1 MRAEFR
7 AKQEKERQRTVLR
20 GERAKHIDRDLL
32 DTQEQQY
39 VDAYGMNFRETK
51 KISYP
56 NNQGV
61 SGAVF
66 NKHKPIY
73 ANEMKTI
80 NTYVADIDNLT
91 SVKEVRNFLIAPVFG
106 HDNDIRG
113 DNSPIKFDRKHPIGI
128 IQLIN
133 KLNYQKIT
141 DFDVQKVQAMESL
154 IGLAIE

>member
-1 MRAEFR
+1 MEA
-7 AKQEKERQRTVLR
+7 
-20 GERAKHIDRDLL
+20 
-32 DTQEQQY
+32 QEQKY
-39 VDAYGMNFRETK
+39 VEDCGVNFRETK

-66 NKHKPIY
+66 NQHKPIY
-73 ANEMKTI
+73 ANDMKLV
-80 NTYVADIDNLT
+80 NTFVADIDNLT

-106 HDNDIRG
+106 HNDDIRN
-113 DNSPIKFDRKHPIGI
+113 DNSPIKFDRRHPIGI

-133 KLNYQKIT
+133 KLNYQKIS
-141 DFDVQKVQAMESL
+141 DFDVQKVQAMDSL